1 MCHRVMCHNSG
12 GVSHALMQRR
22 RCVFVRP
29 RCFSRT
35 PVARGSLGIWSFFSA
50 ARDHLA
56 APQSQVHRP
65 DCAIESCDMAASSD
79 HVFDQDR
86 DLSMMLVRA
95 TSLTSKLGGMEL
107 ARRSG
112 SHSLLRHFSGPSP
125 SSPSSSPLPLTI
137 STILV
142 TWRFS
147 GSTTD
152 IPALLCCRGGW

>member
-79 HVFDQDR
+79 HVFDPRQRSLDDVGPR
-86 DLSMMLVRA
+86 YFVNFEVRRY
-95 TSLTSKLGGMEL
+95 G
-107 ARRSG
+107 ARAKKWVSFAPPP
-112 SHSLLRHFSGPSP
+112 SSPALLLLLRHLLRYPSP
-125 SSPSSSPLPLTI
+125 CPTGSPRSS
-137 STILV
+137 
-142 TWRFS
+142 
-147 GSTTD
+147 
-152 IPALLCCRGGW
+152 